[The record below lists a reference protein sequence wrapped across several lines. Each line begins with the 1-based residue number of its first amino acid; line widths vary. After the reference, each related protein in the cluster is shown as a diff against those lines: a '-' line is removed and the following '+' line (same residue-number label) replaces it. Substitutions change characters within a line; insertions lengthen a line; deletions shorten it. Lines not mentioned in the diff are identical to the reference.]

1 MPTGN
6 AGIIRFENIADLKKY
21 NTSEREILR
30 VDGRK
35 LGGVSPL
42 RIGFTVLLIL
52 NVLAWL
58 VALIRLLIS
67 DLKKQVKIFYWLW
80 LLLGLLALILVPVIF
95 LFFGT
100 ISVALIF
107 ILISWTIIL
116 SYFILAKRQRG

>member
-1 MPTGN
+1 MLTGN
-6 AGIIRFENIADLKKY
+6 AGIIRFENISDLKKY
-21 NTSEREILR
+21 NAPEREILR
-30 VDGRK
+30 FDGRK

-67 DLKKQVKIFYWLW
+67 DLKKQVKIFYLLW

-95 LFFGT
+95 LFFGN

-107 ILISWTIIL
+107 MLISWAIIL